1 MTNPAASP
9 LPRPAGDAVS
19 LRGTTLIVAYRQASA
34 ERAENL
40 RATLGFLQRTYC
52 DFDLVLVEG
61 DASPRFDLHALRAAN
76 LLYHFVED
84 PGPFNKARLLNLGA
98 RVSRSPVICFHDAD
112 MIGWPH
118 LMRHAVDVL
127 LDADISDVRTPHWS
141 ILNVAGGLKRRFC
154 RTLDFAVFDSIRTTD
169 LPPDVTRLYDNQSSG
184 ITFWRKDRFVTCG
197 GYHEGFADWGGE
209 DDELLIRATRLG
221 LRWHSVPPP
230 TFHLHHDAADRTA
243 LHTLAQGDPAK
254 RALLTLTTGSTPQQ
268 LAGHANDLM
277 RRNFGNGTA

>member
-1 MTNPAASP
+1 M
-9 LPRPAGDAVS
+9 
-19 LRGTTLIVAYRQASA
+19 AYRQASP

-61 DASPRFDLHALRAAN
+61 DATPRFDLHGLRAAN

-154 RTLDFAVFDSIRTTD
+154 RTLDFAVFGAIDATA

-184 ITFWRKDRFVTCG
+184 VTFWQKAKFIACG

-209 DDELLIRATRLG
+209 DDELLMRATRLG

-230 TFHLHHDAADRTA
+230 TFHLHHDAADRTG
-243 LHTLAQGDPAK
+243 HLARAHRDAAK
-254 RALLTLTTGSTPQQ
+254 QALLALVTDSSPQQ
-268 LAGHANDLM
+268 LADHARALM
-277 RRNFGNGTA
+277 IRNFAK